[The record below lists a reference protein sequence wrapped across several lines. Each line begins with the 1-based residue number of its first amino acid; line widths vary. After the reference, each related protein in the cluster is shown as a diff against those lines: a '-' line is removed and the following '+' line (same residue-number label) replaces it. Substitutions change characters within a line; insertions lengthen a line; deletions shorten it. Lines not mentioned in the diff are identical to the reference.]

1 MKAATFVILILSV
14 ALFISIGITIISIQG
29 SGLRIEKLKNEM
41 RTVQDDNAVK
51 TQAIKNRDD
60 ILKKIK
66 THNAVRNTNAIAQ
79 EIRIWEGLK

>member
-60 ILKKIK
+60 IMKKIK
-66 THNAVRNTNAIAQ
+66 MHNAVRNHQAIAQ